1 MAGYTREFLIDAFMS
16 RFTPYK
22 NITIETL
29 VNLET
34 LANKLYDEK
43 GRDGFRTYAS
53 LDAAAIKL
61 YKETI

>member
-1 MAGYTREFLIDAFMS
+1 MG
-16 RFTPYK
+16 RFIPYK

-29 VNLET
+29 VNLEA